1 MQAIFLSFYRK
12 EKLSLLHIKSERF
25 EKVKTSAGVGR
36 AGKLCYNRTISYVRR
51 SFMAFKDRG
60 KKFLVLRI
68 ILVFLVATAVFL
80 AVMKAVGAI

>member
-1 MQAIFLSFYRK
+1 M
-12 EKLSLLHIKSERF
+12 SETDTL
-25 EKVKTSAGVGR
+25 KKGKPAAGVGR

-60 KKFLVLRI
+60 KKFLVLRT

-80 AVMKAVGAI
+80 AVLKAVGVL

>member
-1 MQAIFLSFYRK
+1 
-12 EKLSLLHIKSERF
+12 
-25 EKVKTSAGVGR
+25 
-36 AGKLCYNRTISYVRR
+36 
-51 SFMAFKDRG
+51 MAFKDRR

>member
-1 MQAIFLSFYRK
+1 MKHRS
-12 EKLSLLHIKSERF
+12 
-25 EKVKTSAGVGR
+25 GVGR
-36 AGKLCYNRTISYVRR
+36 APKLCYNRTISYVRR